1 MPIYIY
7 YLKSVPVFCF
17 IGKLYIE
24 IYLFIYR
31 EREIH
36 LRPGRGLNSR
46 PLKPSVSVTALTTRP
61 FRQDNCYAFDDERN
75 LARLPRT
82 NSLQ

>member
-24 IYLFIYR
+24 IYLFMER

-46 PLKPSVSVTALTTRP
+46 PLKPIVIAVSGHRANHSSIQTRQLLC
-61 FRQDNCYAFDDERN
+61 FR
-75 LARLPRT
+75 
-82 NSLQ
+82 